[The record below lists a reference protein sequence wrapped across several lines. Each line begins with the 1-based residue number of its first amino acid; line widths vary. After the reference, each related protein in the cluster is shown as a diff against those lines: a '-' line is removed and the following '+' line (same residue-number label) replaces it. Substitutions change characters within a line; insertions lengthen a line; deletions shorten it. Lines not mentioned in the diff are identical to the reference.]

1 VHIEIRL
8 KGTDRIRANAG
19 ICGYLLAAVL
29 GWLVMLVIA
38 LAVFAVLPISYAVT
52 SEGLKT
58 PWRRGLF
65 GRKPGN

>member
-1 VHIEIRL
+1 
-8 KGTDRIRANAG
+8 
-19 ICGYLLAAVL
+19 
-29 GWLVMLVIA
+29 MLVIA

-65 GRKPGN
+65 GRKPGNKPSVRSSGTP